1 MEMTLATSLVAL
13 FTASLVIVGYLQVRA
28 MRRYTEVTARLL
40 EQSEK
45 AFKQSQV
52 AFESDLVSKIMLY
65 GAELRGEEVTARHFA
80 EGFVNGMIA
89 VVHKVDRSLY
99 KKVIDDIAAFSEAKG
114 AEGFAWATEQAKKKL
129 TEMKNKVNND

>member
-1 MEMTLATSLVAL
+1 MDMTLVTGLVAL

-28 MRRYTEVTARLL
+28 MKRYTEVTTRLL

-52 AFESDLVSKIMLY
+52 AFESDLVSKIMFY
-65 GAELRGEEVTARHFA
+65 GAELRAKEVVSKRFA

-89 VVHKVDRSLY
+89 VIHKVDRSLY
-99 KKVIDDIAAFSEAKG
+99 KKVIDDIGAFSEARG
-114 AEGFAWATEQAKKKL
+114 AESFAWATEQAKKKS
-129 TEMKNKVNND
+129 TEMKNEVNND